1 MVLYCIVWPGVRS
14 EEISLLR
21 RLFLRTFEED
31 YFNLLLYTKIC
42 FEIYVSI
49 IAIKDFF
56 KRYFK
61 ILSLPWH
68 SLYNFLGWVII
79 PLQACF

>member
-1 MVLYCIVWPGVRS
+1 MLYGIVLYCWLGVRS
-14 EEISLLR
+14 EEISLLC

-56 KRYFK
+56 LKD
-61 ILSLPWH
+61 ILKFCLCHGTP
-68 SLYNFLGWVII
+68 
-79 PLQACF
+79 P

>member
-1 MVLYCIVWPGVRS
+1 MVLYCIVWPGVHS

-42 FEIYVSI
+42 FEIYASI
-49 IAIKDFF
+49 IAIKDFVL
-56 KRYFK
+56 KD
-61 ILSLPWH
+61 ILKFCLCHGTP
-68 SLYNFLGWVII
+68 YRIF
-79 PLQACF
+79 